1 MSAPSWVE
9 AAVAQFGQAA
19 GLDNLSLES
28 NSAALRFDNGLSLR
42 FEYHYGE
49 LVMAMCMPGVS
60 DVRRL
65 LSLAH
70 PDTPFGFRVRAGIIA
85 KSDAAVIA
93 IRMAERD
100 VTLVKLNAAF
110 SLLWRL
116 AEETGGVQWT

>member
-1 MSAPSWVE
+1 MSAPLWVE
-9 AAVAQFGQAA
+9 AAVVQFGQAA
-19 GLDNLSLES
+19 GLNNLSLAS
-28 NSAALRFDNGLSLR
+28 DNAALRFDNGLSLR

-49 LVMAMCMPGVS
+49 LVMAMSMPSVS

-70 PDTPFGFRVRAGIIA
+70 PDTRFGFRVRAGIFA
-85 KSDAAVIA
+85 KTDEAVIA